1 MKTKHILLLIT
12 LLSVSFANAQI
23 LDKLKKKAEKSA
35 ERTVERRVEKE
46 TSKKTDEVLDEV
58 FEEDD
63 KKSKK
68 DKKDKK
74 STSKED
80 KNTTSSSK
88 NSSNIVTGSQFFPD
102 GTILY
107 NETFAQDA
115 QGDFPANWETNSGG
129 EIITVDGQKALR
141 FYPNGNYISKLKT
154 LPENYALEFDLVTEN
169 LHYKGL
175 AGSQFGVHF
184 SNEKSLNKPKT
195 GAKFAFSLWKGS
207 TTCNQLLVESFGK
220 VSTKIDNKIPFKM
233 QDKLNTSTH
242 FTMVVND
249 SRLRVYINNEKALDL
264 PSFLS
269 NNLGNYIQFY
279 LKGTDTNEQHI
290 VAISNIKIT
299 EEGDDIRSKI
309 LKGGFTTNQILFDSG
324 SDKIKKESFEIME
337 KIGNVLKNDP
347 NLKINIIGHTDSDGD
362 EVKNMT
368 LSKSRAAAVMNY
380 FIDKMGIDKSRMQ
393 FQGRGENEPIADNT
407 TPEGKSQNRR
417 VEFQVIK

>member
-169 LHYKGL
+169 LDYKGL

>member
-115 QGDFPANWETNSGG
+115 QGDFAANWETNSGG

-169 LHYKGL
+169 LDYKGL

-362 EVKNMT
+362 AVKNMT

-380 FIDKMGIDKSRMQ
+380 FIDTMGIDKSRMQ

-417 VEFQVIK
+417 VEFQAIK

>member
-1 MKTKHILLLIT
+1 MKARYQLLLIT
-12 LLSVSFANAQI
+12 LLSVSFTNAQI

-35 ERTVERRVEKE
+35 ERTIERRVEKE

-58 FEEDD
+58 FEEKDS
-63 KKSKK
+63 KSKK

-80 KNTTSSSK
+80 KNVTSSSK
-88 NSSNIVTGSQFFPD
+88 ANSNMVTGSQFFPD

-141 FYPNGNYISKLKT
+141 FYPNGSYINKANK

-169 LHYKGL
+169 LDYKGL
-175 AGSQFGVHF
+175 AGSQFGIHF
-184 SNEKSLNKPKT
+184 SNEKSLNKPKS

-233 QDKLNTSTH
+233 QDNLNTSTH
-242 FTMVVND
+242 FTMVVNG
-249 SRLRVYINNEKALDL
+249 SRLRVFINNEKAIDL

-279 LKGTDTNEQHI
+279 LKGTDTNENHI

-380 FIDKMGIDKSRMQ
+380 FIDTTGIDKSRMQ

-407 TPEGKSQNRR
+407 SAEGKAQNRR
-417 VEFQVIK
+417 VEFQAIN